1 MKYSPYSLLVL
12 IFLLFFSKNN
22 YAQGPGSLF
31 VDAGLDTL
39 IPCGTGGCADITAD
53 YLEIFETFSTNYT
66 VASIPY
72 SPDNSGNPPFP
83 FNGLANNGILII
95 QDKMFNDTKFIED
108 LFSSLPNTFEHSQYS
123 SIVATK
129 HNQKINIAHY
139 SDIIFNELK
148 SENSSRNDVVNILQ
162 KK

>member
-1 MKYSPYSLLVL
+1 MKAYLNFWWSFREV
-12 IFLLFFSKNN
+12 FLL
-22 YAQGPGSLF
+22 QLIQQRF
-31 VDAGLDTL
+31 VNA
-39 IPCGTGGCADITAD
+39 
-53 YLEIFETFSTNYT
+53 
-66 VASIPY
+66 
-72 SPDNSGNPPFP
+72 
-83 FNGLANNGILII
+83 FNGLANNGVLII
-95 QDKMFNDTKFIED
+95 HDKMFNDTKFTED